1 MTMNKS
7 YTEMLRYS
15 TLLDRYNYLKLDG
28 CVGRETFGFSRY
40 LNQVLYCS
48 NEWKRFRREVII
60 RDNGC
65 IFGLEGY
72 DIKSRLIVHHINPIT
87 LEQIEDRDPMV
98 FSMDNAVCVSHK
110 VHEAIHYG
118 DNSLLP
124 QDPVERK
131 PFDTCPWREVR

>member
-1 MTMNKS
+1 MNKS
-7 YTEMLRYS
+7 YTEMLQYS
-15 TLLDRYNYLKLDG
+15 TLLDRYNYLKLNG
-28 CVGRETFGFSRY
+28 SVGKETFGFSRY
-40 LNQVLYCS
+40 LNQALYCS

-72 DIKSRLIVHHINPIT
+72 DIKSKLIVHHINPIT

-98 FSMDNAVCVSHK
+98 FSMDNVVCVSHK

-118 DNSLLP
+118 DFSLLP
-124 QDPVERK
+124 QDPIERK
-131 PFDTCPWREVR
+131 PFDTCPWKEVR

>member
-1 MTMNKS
+1 MNKS
-7 YTEMLRYS
+7 YTEMLQYS
-15 TLLDRYNYLKLDG
+15 TLLDRYNYLKLNG
-28 CVGRETFGFSRY
+28 SVGKETFGFSRY
-40 LNQVLYCS
+40 LNQALYCS

-72 DIKSRLIVHHINPIT
+72 DIKSKLIVHHINPIT

-98 FSMDNAVCVSHK
+98 FSMDNVVCVSHK

-118 DNSLLP
+118 DLSLLP
-124 QDPVERK
+124 RDPIERK
-131 PFDTCPWREVR
+131 PFDTCPWKEVR

>member
-1 MTMNKS
+1 MDKS

-28 CVGRETFGFSRY
+28 QVGQETFGFSRY

-87 LEQIEDRDPMV
+87 LEQIEERDPMV
-98 FSMDNAVCVSHK
+98 FSMDNVVCVSHE

-118 DNSLLP
+118 DKSLLP
-124 QDPVERK
+124 QEPIERK
-131 PFDTCPWREVR
+131 PFDTCPWREVK

>member
-1 MTMNKS
+1 MDKS

-28 CVGRETFGFSRY
+28 QVGQETFGFSRY

-65 IFGLEGY
+65 VFGLEGY

-87 LEQIEDRDPMV
+87 LEQIEERDPMV
-98 FSMDNAVCVSHK
+98 FSMDNVVCVSHE

-118 DNSLLP
+118 DKSLLP
-124 QDPVERK
+124 QEPIERK
-131 PFDTCPWREVR
+131 PFDTCPWR

>member
-1 MTMNKS
+1 MNKS

-15 TLLDRYNYLKLDG
+15 TLLDRYNYLKLNG
-28 CVGRETFGFSRY
+28 SVGKETFGFSRY
-40 LNQVLYCS
+40 LNQALYCS

-72 DIKSRLIVHHINPIT
+72 DIKSKLIVHHINPIT

-98 FSMDNAVCVSHK
+98 FSMDNVVCVSHK

-118 DNSLLP
+118 DLSLLP
-124 QDPVERK
+124 RDPIERK
-131 PFDTCPWREVR
+131 PFDTCPWKEVR

>member
-1 MTMNKS
+1 MDKS

-28 CVGRETFGFSRY
+28 QVGQETFGFSRY

-87 LEQIEDRDPMV
+87 LEQIEERDPMV
-98 FSMDNAVCVSHK
+98 FSMDNVVCVSHE

-118 DNSLLP
+118 DKSLLP
-124 QDPVERK
+124 QDPIERK
-131 PFDTCPWREVR
+131 PFDTCPWREVK